1 LTSAQT
7 AQSVSEHHTLVLKP
21 RTGWRSVDFREMWE
35 YRELLGFFVWRD
47 VKVRYRQT
55 ALGIA
60 WAVLQPLSAMLIF
73 TVLFNRVG
81 GIQSGTTTPYPLF
94 AYSGLVAW
102 TFFANAVA
110 QASNSLV
117 ASGFLIS
124 KAYFPRAFI
133 PIGSIGALLVDL
145 LLGLTLVIALFIWY
159 HWPVSAN
166 IVQLPL
172 FILGAF
178 LAAGGVG
185 LVLSALS
192 ARFRDVKYV
201 VPFLVQMWMFIT
213 PVIYPSSLM
222 QRSRVLSR
230 IMTVNP
236 MSGMVNG
243 FRHSLLGDPAD
254 WRLIG
259 LAFVVS
265 ITLFVGGLYFFRRL
279 EREFADIL

>member
-1 LTSAQT
+1 LTEET
-7 AQSVSEHHTLVLKP
+7 AQPVSQHRSLVLKP

-55 ALGIA
+55 ALGIV
-60 WAVLQPLSAMLIF
+60 WAVLQPLSAMIIF

-81 GIQSGTTTPYPLF
+81 GIQSGTGTPYPLF
-94 AYSGLVAW
+94 AYSGLVVW
-102 TFFANAVA
+102 TFFATAVT

-133 PIGSIGALLVDL
+133 PIGAIGALLVDL
-145 LLGLTLVIALFIWY
+145 LLGLTLIIALFAWY
-159 HWPVSAN
+159 RWPVSAN

-201 VPFLVQMWMFIT
+201 VPFLVQMWLFVT

-222 QRSRVLSR
+222 QRSPVLSR
-230 IMTVNP
+230 VLALNP
-236 MSGMVNG
+236 MSGMVSG

-254 WRLIG
+254 WKLIG
-259 LAFVVS
+259 FSYLLSVV
-265 ITLFVGGLYFFRRL
+265 LFVGGLYFFRRL